1 MSSSQAS
8 WQPLRGVRV
17 ADLSRVLA
25 GPYCTMVLADLGADV
40 VKLERPQ
47 GGDETRGWGPP
58 FAAGE
63 AAYYLSVNRGKRS
76 CSLDLGQPEGR
87 ELALELCVSAQVVI
101 ENFKAGGAARLGVD
115 YESVRARNPDVV
127 YCSISGFGSEREPAG
142 RPGYDFVAQAETGL
156 MSITGPEHGPPSKV
170 GVALVD
176 VLAGLHAA
184 AAILA
189 ALAGEGGGRIEVPLL
204 DSGLAGLVNV
214 AQNALVTG
222 REPVRHGN
230 AHPNIVPYQDFETA
244 GAGRIAVAAANDG
257 LFRALCGALGLDG
270 LAADERFASNA
281 DRVENRTELIPL
293 LSERFR
299 ERDAEHWLEVLAAA
313 GVPSGKVRTC
323 RTPWRQ
329 PPRRAG
335 RPRSPSTTRARA
347 RSSWW
352 PRRSGVR
359 PIPRRPRRR
368 PCSGS
373 TRRRC
378 WPSWGARPPRSRSSR
393 RAAWRSCHESAS
405 LRDAPPPR
413 RFRAAADRSAPERR
427 GARRAR
433 QGGALGRAEIQ
444 PRAL

>member
-1 MSSSQAS
+1 M
-8 WQPLRGVRV
+8 
-17 ADLSRVLA
+17 LA

-76 CSLDLGQPEGR
+76 CALDLGQPEGR
-87 ELALELCVSAQVVI
+87 RLALELCVRADVVI
-101 ENFKAGGAARLGVD
+101 ENFKAGGAAKLGVD

-156 MSITGPEHGPPSKV
+156 MSITGPEDGPPFKV

-184 AAILA
+184 VAILA
-189 ALAGEGGGRIEVPLL
+189 ALGGEGGGQIEVPLL

-222 REPVRHGN
+222 REPERHGN

-270 LAADERFASNA
+270 LPADERFATNA
-281 DRVENRTELIPL
+281 DRVEHRTELIPL
-293 LSERFR
+293 LQERFL
-299 ERDAEHWLEVLAAA
+299 EHEAEHWLEVLAAA
-313 GVPSGKVRTC
+313 GVPSGKVRDV
-323 RTPWRQ
+323 PDALAAAAA
-329 PPRRAG
+329 AG
-335 RPRSPSTTRARA
+335 RPATLSVDHPRAGPLELVASPIWGPTDPAAVTPPPLLGEHTAEVLAELGRSPTEIEELAAR
-347 RSSWW
+347 
-352 PRRSGVR
+352 GV
-359 PIPRRPRRR
+359 
-368 PCSGS
+368 
-373 TRRRC
+373 
-378 WPSWGARPPRSRSSR
+378 
-393 RAAWRSCHESAS
+393 
-405 LRDAPPPR
+405 
-413 RFRAAADRSAPERR
+413 
-427 GARRAR
+427 
-433 QGGALGRAEIQ
+433 ALV
-444 PRAL
+444 P